1 MSSGNNNSFMLGSRY
16 DINDV
21 KWDNIEFLQIR
32 YTDMPG
38 RFLASYL
45 LKNSDDPENV
55 FIDGIGLD
63 WSSVSGFAD
72 INESDL
78 ILLPDRSTVR
88 ITTIP
93 SYNIVAVIA
102 DVYRGFGQGRL
113 PKDPRHVSQSMEGY
127 LGENSLSC
135 QIGSEVECFIFDDIL
150 FDNNGGKKGKM
161 HRYQPEIISVEQ
173 YGTGKYPI
181 RRKGGYD
188 APPFQD
194 SLT

>member
-1 MSSGNNNSFMLGSRY
+1 MLGSRY

-55 FIDGIGLD
+55 FRDGIGLD
-63 WSSVSGFAD
+63 GSSVSGFAD

-113 PKDPRHVSQSMEGY
+113 PKDPRHVSQSVEGY

-173 YGTGKYPI
+173 YGIGKYPI

-188 APPFQD
+188 APPFQG